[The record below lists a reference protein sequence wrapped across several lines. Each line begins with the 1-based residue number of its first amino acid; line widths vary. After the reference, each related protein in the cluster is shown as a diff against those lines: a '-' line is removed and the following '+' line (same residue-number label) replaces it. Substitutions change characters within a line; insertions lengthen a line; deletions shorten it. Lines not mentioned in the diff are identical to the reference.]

1 MPFVVPENPAEGTG
15 LLPERL
21 LHVLT
26 LARAE
31 QVPDPVDGSVSTQ
44 WESFQIL
51 GRIGRGSAG
60 EATEDGRQGAVS
72 TAKLLTNTAEVRSAD
87 RIIDSDSAATSFVW
101 EVAGAPVPVWNADR
115 VHHWEAPLR
124 RVDG

>member
-1 MPFVVPENPAEGTG
+1 MPFVFPENPEDGFG

-21 LHVLT
+21 LRPLT
-26 LARAE
+26 LSRAE

-72 TAKLLTNTAEVRSAD
+72 TAKLLTNTGAVRSAD
-87 RIIDSDSAATSFVW
+87 RIIDTDSDPNPLVW
-101 EVAGAPVPVWNADR
+101 EVAGAPVPVWDADR